1 MLNLVQLIGNLG
13 RDPEGFETKNGKGC
27 RLSVATTSKS
37 KGEEFTEWHRVVVF
51 GQAAEFC
58 LNYLAKG
65 RKVYVEGRNQ
75 TSKYQKDGVDHYST
89 DVVSYRVTALDK
101 GDAAAPAAAPSGG
114 TTFDSPAVDPDV
126 DDVPF

>member
-1 MLNLVQLIGNLG
+1 LNLVQLIGNLG
-13 RDPEGFETKNGKGC
+13 RDPEGFDTRNGKGC

-89 DVVSYRVTALDK
+89 DVVSYRVLALDK
-101 GDAAAPAAAPSGG
+101 APDSQVASAAPAGG
-114 TTFDSPAVDPDV
+114 TTFDAGTADDSGE
-126 DDVPF
+126 DVPF